1 MERIVR
7 QKQDNNKQNQE
18 CNVLKMCAL
27 REAENSKIS
36 LSLRQI
42 LERTRC
48 ISASF
53 LFICHSNSQCPPSG
67 PKESADTSKG
77 IRAMA

>member
-36 LSLRQI
+36 LSPPNSGKNSLHFS
-42 LERTRC
+42 EF
-48 ISASF
+48 SF
-53 LFICHSNSQCPPSG
+53 YMPQ
-67 PKESADTSKG
+67 
-77 IRAMA
+77 